1 MTIAN
6 AAILTGLARL
16 TLAVT
21 PHPSNPDIPA
31 IAEADSERE
40 PCADLLSSVHC
51 LPTFYTIS
59 CFDRDDRDDCLQTE
73 LEDQAVAYSTGVE
86 VYHRP
91 IRIRQLPEPVH
102 WKTMAPPF
110 ECHVRL

>member
-1 MTIAN
+1 MTIAS
-6 AAILTGLARL
+6 AVIFIGLSEFAVALTGA
-16 TLAVT
+16 
-21 PHPSNPDIPA
+21 HPSKPEPPV

-59 CFDRDDRDDCLQTE
+59 CFDRDDREQCLQTE
-73 LEDQAVAYSTGVE
+73 LEDQAIAYSTGVE

-91 IRIRQLPEPVH
+91 VRLRRLPEPVH
-102 WKTMAPPF
+102 WKTM
-110 ECHVRL
+110 R